1 MKIASLRQSGLHSCM
16 ITNKPEVPAVII
28 GVCYCSQVMLANI
41 RVRIH
46 VCQHNTHQVASVSQE
61 SRMRAQG
68 AYIRYLTKGKAYS
81 QIAMRLL
88 TGARKNRYVQ
98 EG

>member
-1 MKIASLRQSGLHSCM
+1 
-16 ITNKPEVPAVII
+16 
-28 GVCYCSQVMLANI
+28 
-41 RVRIH
+41 
-46 VCQHNTHQVASVSQE
+46 
-61 SRMRAQG
+61 MRAQG